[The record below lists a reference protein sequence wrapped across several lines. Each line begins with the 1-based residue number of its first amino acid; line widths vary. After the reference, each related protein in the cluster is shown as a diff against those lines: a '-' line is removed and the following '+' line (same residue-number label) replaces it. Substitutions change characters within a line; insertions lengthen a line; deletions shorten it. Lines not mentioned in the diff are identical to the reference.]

1 MNSMKSLTFMA
12 ILIILL
18 SVQSSNAGVKDDAT
32 DVGASMVRR
41 GFDLFAY
48 GIGDSIISLANGNS
62 TEINAEQRAQAPN
75 EIFKLLTFSIDPYK
89 FSFVQEWQQV
99 MIIFFVLLT
108 LLMIMLGGAS
118 VLINRTSPDIAY
130 RISWLLDSSAVFD
143 ISKWVS
149 TIFIAIFFLLL
160 GTFGL
165 YFLLQLEYV
174 VSAIITEKALL
185 TAPPVIENMIAYLL
199 FAAVFLLLSIIMAVR
214 AIIILLMAAGALG
227 LFALYLVP
235 QTREFAVRAFMYFLV
250 VLFMQPALLF
260 IGAVGLAF
268 VSVIPAPLVQF
279 KAIIVIGLALFM
291 AAVAV
296 VCILGRGL
304 VKSIIWVGAR
314 ALV

>member
-1 MNSMKSLTFMA
+1 MGKNLKIV
-12 ILIILL
+12 ILIFFVLL
-18 SVQSSNAGVKDDAT
+18 TPLAVYAEPNAT
-32 DVGASMVRR
+32 DLGASMVKK

-48 GIGDSIISLANGNS
+48 SIGDSMISLGTGNETAKANR
-62 TEINAEQRAQAPN
+62 EEAPN
-75 EIFKLLTFSIDPYK
+75 MIFKLLTFSIDPYK

-99 MIIFFVLLT
+99 MIIFFVMLT

-130 RISWLLDSSAVFD
+130 RISWMLDSSAFFD
-143 ISKWVS
+143 ISKWLS
-149 TIFIAIFFLLL
+149 TIFIAIIFLLL

-165 YFLLQLEYV
+165 YYLLQFEYV

-185 TAPPVIENMIAYLL
+185 TVPPTIDNIIAYLL
-199 FAAVFLLLSIIMAVR
+199 FAAVYLLLSVIMAVR

-235 QTREFAVRAFMYFLV
+235 QTREFAIRAFMYFLV

-268 VSVIPAPLVQF
+268 VQMIPAPLVQF

-291 AAVAV
+291 AAVAL

>member
-1 MNSMKSLTFMA
+1 MIKKIA
-12 ILIILL
+12 LIFLVSVLL
-18 SVQSSNAGVKDDAT
+18 IVPSSAETQPDKPAADIGSQMISNGINI
-32 DVGASMVRR
+32 
-41 GFDLFAY
+41 FAY
-48 GIGDSIISLANGNS
+48 SIGDEMIKLGTGNE
-62 TEINAEQRAQAPN
+62 TEIRENREEAPN
-75 EIFKLLTFSIDPYK
+75 MIFKLLTFSIDPYK
-89 FSFVQEWQQV
+89 FAFVQEWQQV
-99 MIIFFVLLT
+99 MIIFFVMLT

-118 VLINRTSPDIAY
+118 VLIKRTSPDIAS
-130 RISWLLDSSAVFD
+130 RISWLLDSTAVFD
-143 ISKWVS
+143 ISKWIS
-149 TIFIAIFFLLL
+149 SIFIAIFFLLL
-160 GTFGL
+160 ATFGL

-199 FAAVFLLLSIIMAVR
+199 FAAVFLLLSIIMAGR

-250 VLFMQPALLF
+250 VLFMQPVLLF